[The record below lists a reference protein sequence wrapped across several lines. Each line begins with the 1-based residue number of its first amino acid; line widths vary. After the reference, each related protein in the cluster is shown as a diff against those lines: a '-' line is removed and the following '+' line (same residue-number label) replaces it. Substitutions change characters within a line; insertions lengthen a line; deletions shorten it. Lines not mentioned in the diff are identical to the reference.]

1 MTGLPTSLTYLCATP
16 PGCFHTSDTLAF
28 STPQHQ
34 HCSATWG
41 TATLGIL
48 AQRMAFSW
56 CLLLPLA
63 SRVSLRS
70 GTWGG
75 TIWWMAQGD
84 FGWRTGLWAKRIT
97 GVPRSHRKGEA
108 GLPPTAIGRQCKCH
122 SIWKMA
128 FDLSARF
135 PLQRTAKE
143 GRNKN

>member
-1 MTGLPTSLTYLCATP
+1 MTGLPTSFPYLCATP

-48 AQRMAFSW
+48 AQRMASYWWLF
-56 CLLLPLA
+56 LPLA

-70 GTWGG
+70 GTWGK
-75 TIWWMAQGD
+75 TIWWVAQGD
-84 FGWRTGLWAKRIT
+84 SGRRTGLWANRIT

-108 GLPPTAIGRQCKCH
+108 GLPATATGRQCKCD
-122 SIWKMA
+122 SIWKHGVW
-128 FDLSARF
+128 FERTI